1 MQLCKCAHYPRGQVL
16 CYKKKRGKNYE
27 SHFVHL
33 KRQLILLLS
42 ISTFLDDM
50 YIAILKIN
58 IIKYILFSRISN
70 ENYQKKINKLS
81 VKISSKLEKKHPFHK
96 LFVVILNWIVN
107 SILDQK
113 HLCSFGTEIKLDVH
127 LHALH
132 LFLQSSHQ
140 RTWEKNHWKSRCI
153 H

>member
-1 MQLCKCAHYPRGQVL
+1 MCTLPQRAGALLQKEKGEKIMNHILCIWKDNQFFSYQFQPFWMIC
-16 CYKKKRGKNYE
+16 
-27 SHFVHL
+27 
-33 KRQLILLLS
+33 
-42 ISTFLDDM
+42 
-50 YIAILKIN
+50 IAILKIN

-127 LHALH
+127 LHVLH

-140 RTWEKNHWKSRCI
+140 RTWTKNHWKSRCI